1 MTMKNWLP
9 LVLLAL
15 LTLVYAAQQ
24 NVPQVELN
32 VSGAQPRQVEDVT
45 EKAITRD
52 YANAWKIMETAL
64 SDNRTDQLGAGFAGI
79 AQDKLEQR
87 IEGQRASNLKTR
99 IIDRGHKLEA
109 IFYSPE
115 GSAMQVRDT
124 AQLEIEYLNGNSVV
138 HREQVTQKYL
148 ALLTVGED
156 RWKVRVLEEVPQ
168 S

>member
-1 MTMKNWLP
+1 N
-9 LVLLAL
+9 AS
-15 LTLVYAAQQ
+15 A
-24 NVPQVELN
+24 
-32 VSGAQPRQVEDVT
+32 AQPRQVEDTT

-64 SDNRTDQLGAGFAGI
+64 SENRTDQLGAGFAGI
-79 AQDKLEQR
+79 AQDKLQQR
-87 IEGQRASNLKTR
+87 IQGQRSANLKMR
-99 IIDRGHKLEA
+99 IIDRGHKLVA

-124 AQLEIEYLNGNSVV
+124 AQLEIEYVNGTSVV
-138 HREQVTQKYL
+138 HREQVTQRYL

>member
-1 MTMKNWLP
+1 MKNWIP
-9 LVLLAL
+9 VVLMASLFM
-15 LTLVYAAQQ
+15 VYAAEK
-24 NVPQVELN
+24 NGPTVELN
-32 VSGAQPRQVEDVT
+32 ASGAQPRQVEDVT

-64 SDNRTDQLGAGFAGI
+64 SENRTDQLGGGFAGI
-79 AQDKLEQR
+79 AQDKLEKR
-87 IEGQRASNLKTR
+87 IEGQRASNLRTR
-99 IIDRGHKLEA
+99 IVDRGHKLEA

-115 GSAMQVRDT
+115 GSSLQVRDT
-124 AQLEIEYLNGNSVV
+124 AQLEIEYLDGSSVV

>member
-1 MTMKNWLP
+1 MRNWIVV
-9 LVLLAL
+9 VLMASLFI
-15 LTLVYAAQQ
+15 VYAAEKTG
-24 NVPQVELN
+24 PSVELN
-32 VSGAQPRQVEDVT
+32 ASAAQPRQVEDVT

-64 SDNRTDQLGAGFAGI
+64 SENRTDQLGGGFAGI
-79 AQDKLEQR
+79 AQDKLQKR
-87 IEGQRASNLKTR
+87 IEGQKASNLRTR

-115 GSAMQVRDT
+115 GSALQVRDT
-124 AQLEIEYLNGNSVV
+124 AQLEIEYLDGSSVV

>member
-1 MTMKNWLP
+1 MKNWLP
-9 LVLLAL
+9 LVLIAL
-15 LTLVYAAQQ
+15 LALVYAAEK
-24 NVPQVELN
+24 NTVSVEMN
-32 VSGAQPRQVEDVT
+32 ASGAQPRQVEDVT

-64 SDNRTDQLGAGFAGI
+64 SENRTDQLGSGFAGV
-79 AQDKLEQR
+79 AQDNLEKR

-115 GSAMQVRDT
+115 GSALQVRDT

-168 S
+168 T

>member
-1 MTMKNWLP
+1 MRNW
-9 LVLLAL
+9 VVAL
-15 LTLVYAAQQ
+15 LVASLVFVYAAEKGG
-24 NVPQVELN
+24 PTVELN
-32 VSGAQPRQVEDVT
+32 SSGAQPRQVEDVT

-64 SDNRTDQLGAGFAGI
+64 DENRTDQLVGGFAGI
-79 AQDKLEQR
+79 AQDKLQKR
-87 IEGQRASNLKTR
+87 VEGQRASNLRTR

-115 GSAMQVRDT
+115 GSALQVRDT
-124 AQLEIEYLNGNSVV
+124 AQLEIEYLDGNSVV

>member
-1 MTMKNWLP
+1 MRNWVVAL
-9 LVLLAL
+9 LLASL
-15 LTLVYAAQQ
+15 FIVYAAEKTA
-24 NVPQVELN
+24 PAVEMDA
-32 VSGAQPRQVEDVT
+32 SGAQPRQVEDVT

-64 SDNRTDQLGAGFAGI
+64 DENRTDQIAAGFAGI
-79 AQDKLEQR
+79 AQDKLSQR
-87 IEGQRASNLKTR
+87 IEGQRASNLRTR

-115 GSAMQVRDT
+115 GSALQVRDT
-124 AQLEIEYLNGNSVV
+124 AQLEIEYLDGSSVV